1 MKNLFGFLIG
11 VLLILSITGCE
22 RYEEVSEPTA
32 YMGGSKWT
40 FVDYDIVIISSI
52 SPVTIVKNDTVCIN
66 SFNNLTFVNGGVLMK
81 QNYEQTSISRRFIK
95 NKTQWEFDGYYLYCD
110 WISTPGGLTPSHEPL
125 WVSYPKW
132 YYQNYT
138 IMEISDLTSGAKTTY
153 TFKTNNYG
161 AAPPSQLILES
172 PEIVTDLYSSS
183 GERQKAVTV
192 RVILT
197 FMR

>member
-1 MKNLFGFLIG
+1 MKQLFSFLIG
-11 VLLILSITGCE
+11 ILLISSITSCE
-22 RYEEVSEPTA
+22 RYEEVSEPTS

-40 FVDYDIVIISSI
+40 FIDYDIVIVSAIG
-52 SPVTIVKNDTVCIN
+52 PVTVIKSDTICIN
-66 SFNNLTFVNGGVLMK
+66 SFNNQSFVSGGILMS
-81 QNYEQTSISRRFIK
+81 QNYKQTSIARRFIK
-95 NKTQWEFDGYYLYCD
+95 NKTQWEFDGYHLYCD
-110 WISTPGGLTPSHEPL
+110 WIVTPNGMGPSHEPF

-132 YYQNYT
+132 YYENYS
-138 IMEISDLTSGAKTTY
+138 IMQISDLSTGSKTTY

-172 PEIVTDLYSSS
+172 PDIVTDLYSSS